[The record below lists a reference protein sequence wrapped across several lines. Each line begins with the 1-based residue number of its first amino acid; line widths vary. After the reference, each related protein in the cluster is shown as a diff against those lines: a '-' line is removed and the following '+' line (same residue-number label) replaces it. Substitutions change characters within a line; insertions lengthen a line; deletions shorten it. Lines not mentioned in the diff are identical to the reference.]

1 MKSEFN
7 FFPSVLTQL
16 LKFHDKIISPKKSS
30 LSYPTKPT
38 TTFSSFS
45 MKGCTAV
52 LVTISNHFFIPIE
65 NFRVE
70 KKRKYQ
76 ALKNV
81 FTIPTNLTV
90 IRAECVIC
98 IYV

>member
-1 MKSEFN
+1 MGYLEIARMKSKFN

-52 LVTISNHFFIPIE
+52 LVTISNHFFLSQSKTSELKKKKIPSL
-65 NFRVE
+65 
-70 KKRKYQ
+70 KKCVYNTYQ
-76 ALKNV
+76 SN
-81 FTIPTNLTV
+81 
-90 IRAECVIC
+90 RH
-98 IYV
+98 